1 MTIFARLVKF
11 SFSTSSFVI
20 LERGLLFHLLSIK
33 QKLNGFSLARKL
45 SPAAS
50 RHVLGAHQGVT

>member
-1 MTIFARLVKF
+1 MIFAYLAKF
-11 SFSTSSFVI
+11 NFSTSSFVV

-45 SPAAS
+45 SPAVR